1 MKTMNVE
8 VTLPE
13 GVEPTPIERELV
25 RATLSTTGA
34 LRRDLVSEWE
44 EAQRQLEAG
53 GWKVR
58 WGLAWRVAA
67 KRGNDYEEA
76 TGETL
81 DEAFQQLVQLTRLD
95 DVGHLP

>member
-1 MKTMNVE
+1 MNVQ

-25 RATLSTTGA
+25 RATLSATGT
-34 LRRDLVSEWE
+34 LRRDIVSEWE

-58 WGLAWRVAA
+58 WSLAWRVAA
-67 KRGNDYEEA
+67 KRGHDFEEA
-76 TGETL
+76 SGETL
-81 DEAFQQLVQLTRLD
+81 DEAFRQLVQLTRLD
-95 DVGHLP
+95 EVGHLP